1 MFYFAVEMAH
11 SMNLTDEI
19 NSCTDSSAVCTVL
32 ETRFTPQAIQ
42 KLTTV
47 LIEAKRMLSHSRKNT
62 KEKKSVIPQFLEQAE
77 NVIELAN
84 VMRKLPNIIR
94 TDLAKKDLEKIEV
107 DIMYEAKVN
116 ELQFMEQQRN
126 IFERYR

>member
-32 ETRFTPQAIQ
+32 ETHFTPQAIQ